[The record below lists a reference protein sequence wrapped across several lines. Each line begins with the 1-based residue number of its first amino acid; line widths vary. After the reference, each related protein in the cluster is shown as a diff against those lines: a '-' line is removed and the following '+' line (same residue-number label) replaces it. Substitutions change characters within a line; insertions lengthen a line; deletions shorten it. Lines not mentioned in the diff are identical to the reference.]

1 MPSRTT
7 KRNHLKKASWES
19 PSTLENYGAFFTKL
33 REHALLLVLAGYA
46 TTLLIWYACY
56 GLLFQFSLGLLFLA
70 LIPLTVFLGRTT
82 QLVREMIPFIVLLL
96 SYEALQGVAGTVA
109 SGRIVQLIPHN
120 GTYASSLIGTVQT
133 VFYSPNLTDAMSVL
147 YGLHFPVVIGSSVLL
162 WYSNRVLYQRYVY
175 SLVASSYIS
184 LLFYLLMPSA
194 PPWYTGVATNLLD
207 SGGVQFGA
215 SNLISSLDSVGEL
228 IESDKLAAFP
238 SLHAAYIVLFC
249 YFTLKLRKSYGLLSV
264 PLTIGVL
271 FSTIYLGQHYIIDLV
286 AGAAIATCCVF
297 IITRIGQNKNKSQ
310 TETRRIRLGSLVP

>member
-1 MPSRTT
+1 M
-7 KRNHLKKASWES
+7 
-19 PSTLENYGAFFTKL
+19 
-33 REHALLLVLAGYA
+33 LAGYA
-46 TTLLIWYACY
+46 TTLLVWYAYC

-70 LIPLTVFLGRTT
+70 LVPPTVFLGRTT
-82 QLVREMIPFIVLLL
+82 KLVREMTPFIVLLL

-109 SGRIVQLIPHN
+109 SGRIVQLVPHN
-120 GTYASSLIGTVQT
+120 GTSASSLIGTVQT
-133 VFYSPNLTDAMSVL
+133 VFYSPSLTDSMSVL
-147 YGLHFPVVIGSSVLL
+147 YGLHFPLVMGSSVLL
-162 WYSNRVLYQRYVY
+162 WYSNKVLYQRYVY

-215 SNLISSLDSVGEL
+215 STLISSLDNAGEW

-238 SLHAAYIVLFC
+238 SLHAAYVVLFC
-249 YFTLKLRKSYGLLSV
+249 YFTLKLRKSYGLFSV

-286 AGAAIATCCVF
+286 AGAAIAAACVF
-297 IITRIGQNKNKSQ
+297 IITRTGWNRQKSQ
-310 TETRRIRLGSLVP
+310 KETPRTELRSQAI

>member
-1 MPSRTT
+1 M
-7 KRNHLKKASWES
+7 
-19 PSTLENYGAFFTKL
+19 
-33 REHALLLVLAGYA
+33 LAGYA
-46 TTLLIWYACY
+46 TTLLVWYAYC

-70 LIPLTVFLGRTT
+70 LVPPTVFLGRTT
-82 QLVREMIPFIVLLL
+82 KLVREMTPFIVMLL

-109 SGRIVQLIPHN
+109 SGRIVQLVPHN
-120 GTYASSLIGTVQT
+120 GTSASSLIGTVQT
-133 VFYSPNLTDAMSVL
+133 VFYSPSLTDSMSVL
-147 YGLHFPVVIGSSVLL
+147 YGLHFPLVMGSSVLL
-162 WYSNRVLYQRYVY
+162 WYSNKVLYQRYVY

-215 SNLISSLDSVGEL
+215 STLISSLDNAGEW

-238 SLHAAYIVLFC
+238 SLHAAYVVLFC
-249 YFTLKLRKSYGLLSV
+249 YFTLKLRKSYGLFSV

-286 AGAAIATCCVF
+286 AGAAIAAACVF
-297 IITRIGQNKNKSQ
+297 IITRTGWNRQKSQ
-310 TETRRIRLGSLVP
+310 KETPRTELRSQAI